1 MIDKNGFLDADVVL
15 DDKIGDRDNQWTDW
29 MAADS
34 NWGLL
39 MSLRWM
45 RKLL

>member
-15 DDKIGDRDNQWTDW
+15 DDKVGNRDNQWTDW

-34 NWGLL
+34 NGGLL
-39 MSLRWM
+39 MSL
-45 RKLL
+45 K